1 MKRKYMKLLIV
12 ALVSSFCVA
21 IFFSKLKDVEHTQRD
36 LAKIPSVPAVTP
48 GKPTTVPVVM
58 NTKPKRKPNQKLMS
72 FELSTLTI
80 SETFRK
86 DIPKNGAFWNRKLH
100 SFLRQFDSADN
111 QTHKD
116 PRDKF
121 KCQPE
126 SFELLQTNIQDI
138 HSYPPLYGDFLRG
151 MECRDPPLLI
161 GQPGKCSSDSGDD
174 QIFLLFA
181 IKSIPRH
188 FERRQAI
195 RETWGRERHQVRTVF
210 LLGRSSEDDPSL
222 DKLVSYEAQQFQDL
236 LVWDFHDSFYNLTL
250 KEHVFFKWMLESCP
264 DVSFVFKGDDDVF
277 ANTQA
282 ILDYL
287 KSLKP
292 EESTALYTGQV
303 IFDASPLRDPKIKY
317 YVPQSFYEGP
327 YPPYAGGGGFLFS
340 GNLLPSLY
348 HVSFYIPF
356 FPIDDV
362 YTGLC
367 FKAIGINAVKHNSFR
382 TFDIREQDRE
392 NPCVHKDLLLV
403 HQRDPQQT
411 MRLWRNMHSDML
423 TC

>member
-1 MKRKYMKLLIV
+1 MSTIKKKTRSV
-12 ALVSSFCVA
+12 
-21 IFFSKLKDVEHTQRD
+21 
-36 LAKIPSVPAVTP
+36 IP
-48 GKPTTVPVVM
+48 
-58 NTKPKRKPNQKLMS
+58 
-72 FELSTLTI
+72 FELPPLKI
-80 SETFRK
+80 SETFRN

-100 SFLRQFDSADN
+100 SLLRQFDSPGN

-116 PRDKF
+116 PRGKF

-126 SFELLQTNIQDI
+126 SLELLQMNIQDI
-138 HSYPPLYGDFLRG
+138 HSYPLLYRDFLRG
-151 MECRDPPLLI
+151 MECRNPPLLI
-161 GQPGKCSSDSGDD
+161 DQPDKCSSDSEKD
-174 QIFLLFA
+174 QIFLLLA
-181 IKSIPRH
+181 IKSIPKN

-195 RETWGRERHQVRTVF
+195 RETWGREGLYKNGLQVRIVF
-210 LLGRSSEDDPSL
+210 LLGGSSEDDPSL
-222 DKLVSYEAQQFQDL
+222 DKLISFEAREFQDL
-236 LVWDFHDSFYNLTL
+236 LVWDFNDSFYNLTL
-250 KEHVFFKWMLESCP
+250 KENVFFKWMLESCP
-264 DVSFVFKGDDDVF
+264 NVSFIFKGDDDVF
-277 ANTQA
+277 ANTPA
-282 ILDYL
+282 ILNYL

-292 EESTALYTGQV
+292 EEATGLYTGQV
-303 IFDASPLRDPKIKY
+303 ISDASPLRDPKIKY

-327 YPPYAGGGGFLFS
+327 YPAYAGGGGFLFS

-362 YTGLC
+362 YTGMC
-367 FKAIGINAVKHNSFR
+367 FKALGINAMKHDGFR

-411 MRLWRNMHSDML
+411 IRLWRGMHSTML